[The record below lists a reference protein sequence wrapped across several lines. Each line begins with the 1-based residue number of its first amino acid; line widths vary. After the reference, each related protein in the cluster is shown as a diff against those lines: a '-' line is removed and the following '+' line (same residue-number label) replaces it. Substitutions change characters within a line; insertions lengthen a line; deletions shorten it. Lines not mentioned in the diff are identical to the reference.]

1 MSLTSKK
8 FQLQVNPQGLKA
20 KVCQFLYE
28 GDKIAM
34 TVILPNEDVQIDE
47 IEKQLNADL
56 LKNLLEEQV
65 DETKVVVYLPKF
77 KLEYKTEVIAT
88 ALMG

>member
-1 MSLTSKK
+1 MSSTSKK

-56 LKNLLEEQV
+56 LKNLLEEPV

-77 KLEYKTEVIAT
+77 KLEYKTEVITT

>member
-65 DETKVVVYLPKF
+65 DETKVVIYLPKF